1 MQYHAI
7 PCNIMQYHGTLITAD
22 GAYHCPVGSIMA
34 IFVIIIIII
43 IPTSR
48 GLWDISDCFL
58 GPWPSYYS
66 LDENLDSLF
75 PRGVFL
81 PPQYCGVGTGQHMY
95 INAFEGLDVSIKDPN
110 PRLQD
115 DRMIFQQVQAT
126 IDITI
131 GSASAEGRKWSIR
144 SP

>member
-1 MQYHAI
+1 MTF
-7 PCNIMQYHGTLITAD
+7 GETLREEEKDKDAHTDKDKDQDNSYLTNWKEAEI
-22 GAYHCPVGSIMA
+22 I
-34 IFVIIIIII
+34 VIIILI
-43 IPTSR
+43 SR
-48 GLWDISDCFL
+48 GRWDISDCLL

-66 LDENLDSLF
+66 LDEKLDSIF

-81 PPQYCGVGTGQHMY
+81 PPQYCGVGTGQHMF

-110 PRLQD
+110 SRLQD
-115 DRMIFQQVQAT
+115 EKMIFQQVQAT